1 MKRYVAL
8 FVSFVLV
15 FSTGPVSGG
24 FIDTLKGLIPGHH
37 EQPVKQHVHPRAK
50 SHSNPNK
57 GDKPAENSSP
67 NADTSPGAEES
78 PAPSPVPVPSAEP
91 TVDNNQPAAAD
102 QSPKPVS
109 TPVTL
114 QSQSST
120 ATAPSVAI
128 DPPPLY

>member
-8 FVSFVLV
+8 FVNFVLV
-15 FSTGPVSGG
+15 FSTGPVFAG

-37 EQPVKQHVHPRAK
+37 EQPVKQHAHPRAK

-57 GDKPAENSSP
+57 GDQPAENPSP
-67 NADTSPGAEES
+67 NAEASPAAEES

-114 QSQSST
+114 QSST

>member
-8 FVSFVLV
+8 VVSFALV
-15 FSTGPVSGG
+15 FSTGPVFAGPWE
-24 FIDTLKGLIPGHH
+24 TLKGIFGGHH
-37 EQPVKQHVHPRAK
+37 EQPVKHSHSKAR

-57 GDKPAENSSP
+57 GDKPAENPSP
-67 NADTSPGAEES
+67 DAEASPAAEES

-91 TVDNNQPAAAD
+91 TVDNNQAAAAD
-102 QSPKPVS
+102 QSQKPVS
-109 TPVTL
+109 KPVTL
-114 QSQSST
+114 QSST

>member
-15 FSTGPVSGG
+15 FSTGPVFAG

-37 EQPVKQHVHPRAK
+37 EQPVKQGAHPKAK
-50 SHSNPNK
+50 SRSNPNK
-57 GDKPAENSSP
+57 GDQPAENPSP
-67 NADTSPGAEES
+67 NAEASPAAEES

-91 TVDNNQPAAAD
+91 TADNNQPAAAD

-114 QSQSST
+114 QSST

>member
-15 FSTGPVSGG
+15 FSTGPVFAG

-37 EQPVKQHVHPRAK
+37 EQPVKQRAHPKAK
-50 SHSNPNK
+50 SRSNPNK
-57 GDKPAENSSP
+57 GDQPAENPSP
-67 NADTSPGAEES
+67 NAEASPAAEES

-91 TVDNNQPAAAD
+91 TADNNQPAAAD
-102 QSPKPVS
+102 QSTKPVS

-114 QSQSST
+114 QSST